1 MILITS
7 GAYISDELQSTF
19 GKIPPSFL
27 PVKNTRL
34 FVLQSEFFGKEKK
47 KFISLP
53 DDFIVDAKD
62 EKLLLEHNF
71 QKITFPSKA
80 SLGELIAY
88 FIINYN
94 KNTKPLSILLGDTY
108 FLTIPEMEPT
118 KNYFSVSNTI
128 DFYNWARIEG
138 ESNTSLTYSGY
149 FHFTN
154 SFDFLVS
161 LSNCNDNFERALNHF
176 KNQNDVQLKQLDD
189 WLDFGHSN
197 TYFRS
202 KSYLS
207 SERNFNKLSLSNM
220 TYKKTSVQRNKIL
233 AEAQWFE
240 ELPVALRIHTPHYL
254 GRVNKENISGYNLEY
269 LMHATLSELYVFGKL
284 PLIVWDRILND
295 ALCLLQKIYLY
306 SNDSPS
312 NDLSTQ
318 IRKKTELRI
327 KDLSN
332 LGIDFNASNVF
343 NSLELPSFNEIL
355 NEVSEILDSVALKE
369 SIIHGDYCFSNI
381 LYVFNAQII
390 KVIDPRG
397 LDLEGNISN
406 KGSLLYD
413 LGKFFHSVVGLYD
426 FIICNYYQL
435 KVNKNI
441 FEFQIHIDESILQI
455 QKIFLDKEFN
465 GISMNHNFFY
475 ALNIHLFLSMIP
487 LHSEDPKRQH
497 AFLANSLR
505 LYIELKKNK

>member
-34 FVLQSEFFGKEKK
+34 FVLQSEFFGKGKK

-53 DDFIVDAKD
+53 EDFIVDEKD
-62 EKLLLEHNF
+62 EKLLFEHNF
-71 QKITFPSKA
+71 KKITFPSKA
-80 SLGELIAY
+80 SLGELITY
-88 FIINYN
+88 IIINYIE
-94 KNTKPLSILLGDTY
+94 NTKTLSILLGDTY
-108 FLTIPEMEPT
+108 FLTIPEMEPAI
-118 KNYFSVSNTI
+118 NFFSVSNTI

-154 SFDFLVS
+154 SFDFLMS
-161 LSNCNDNFERALNHF
+161 LSNCNYNFERALNHF

-207 SERNFNKLSLSNM
+207 SERSFNKLSLSNM

-254 GRVNKENISGYNLEY
+254 GRINLENISGYNLEY
-269 LMHATLSELYVFGKL
+269 LMNATLSELYVFGKL
-284 PLIVWDRILND
+284 PLIVWDGIIDD
-295 ALCLLQKIYLY
+295 ALCLLEKIYLC
-306 SNDSPS
+306 S
-312 NDLSTQ
+312 NDLPYSNLSGQ
-318 IRKKTELRI
+318 IIKKTELRI
-327 KDLSN
+327 KNLSD
-332 LGIDFNASNVF
+332 LGIDFNAPNVYNF
-343 NSLELPSFNEIL
+343 VELPSFNEIL
-355 NEVSEILDSVALKE
+355 IEVSEILDSVELNE

-397 LDLEGNISN
+397 LDLEGNVSN

-413 LGKFFHSVVGLYD
+413 LGKFFHSVIGLYD
-426 FIICNYYQL
+426 FIVCSYYQL
-435 KVNKNI
+435 KVDQNN
-441 FEFQIHIDESILQI
+441 FEFHIYIDESILQI
-455 QKIFLDKEFN
+455 QKSFLDKKFN
-465 GISMNHNFFY
+465 GISMNDSFFY

-487 LHSEDPKRQH
+487 LHSEDQRRQH
-497 AFLANSLR
+497 AFLANALR
-505 LYIELKKNK
+505 LYIDLKSK